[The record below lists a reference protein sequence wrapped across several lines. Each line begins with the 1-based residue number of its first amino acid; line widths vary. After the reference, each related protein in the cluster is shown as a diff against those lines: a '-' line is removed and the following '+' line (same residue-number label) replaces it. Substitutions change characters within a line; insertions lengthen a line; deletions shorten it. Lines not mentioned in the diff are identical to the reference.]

1 MRLLI
6 AIPCGDTVRYEFC
19 ESLTKLCQ
27 HLAEEGVDY
36 DIKFWEGSLI
46 YDAREGLAIFA
57 LDNQYSHI
65 LWLDSDVQFSID
77 TFDILNAMGKDFV
90 TGIYRS
96 RRCPY
101 AVCLFDSIKNGTR
114 VIEIPNE
121 PFEVE
126 ACGFGC
132 VLMTRD
138 VLHKLRRIY
147 GKCFTPTDAA
157 GEDIAFCQR
166 WIDLGF
172 KIYANPDVKVNHITY
187 IALKPSDATKLTE
200 YKELI

>member
-6 AIPCGDTVRYEFC
+6 AIPCGDTVRFEFC
-19 ESLTKLCQ
+19 ESLAKLCQ
-27 HLAEEGVDY
+27 HLADQGIDY

-46 YDAREGLAIFA
+46 YDAREGLAIYA
-57 LDNQYSHI
+57 LDNQYTHI

-77 TFDILNAMGKDFV
+77 TFDILYAMDKPFV

-96 RRCPY
+96 RRSPY
-101 AVCLFDSIKNGTR
+101 AICLFDSIKGGTR

-126 ACGFGC
+126 ACGFGF
-132 VLMTRD
+132 VLMTRE

-147 GKCFTPTDAA
+147 GKCFLPTEGA
-157 GEDIAFCQR
+157 GEDVAFCER
-166 WIDLGF
+166 WINLGE
-172 KIYANPDVKVNHITY
+172 KIYANPDVRINHISY
-187 IALKPSDATKLTE
+187 IVLTPGDATKLVE